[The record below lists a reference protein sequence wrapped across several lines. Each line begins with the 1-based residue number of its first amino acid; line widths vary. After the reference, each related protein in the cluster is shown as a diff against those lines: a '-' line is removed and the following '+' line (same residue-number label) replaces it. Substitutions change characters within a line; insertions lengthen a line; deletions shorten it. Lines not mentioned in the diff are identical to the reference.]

1 MKSWYIGAIFLL
13 FIFLVGCGSQ
23 MNDASSGSD
32 TGSTS
37 NEEELWDQSITGYI
51 ADKDESRILLI
62 GKITKQQ
69 LEQMSIQELLETASP
84 EAYWLKVDDLEPFE
98 IGQKLEVW
106 PIGGMM
112 ESYPAQGEAGKVIII
127 EERK

>member
-1 MKSWYIGAIFLL
+1 MKSWYIGAIFLFFL
-13 FIFLVGCGSQ
+13 SLVGCGSS
-23 MNDASSGSD
+23 MNDGSSGSD
-32 TGSTS
+32 TGT
-37 NEEELWDQSITGYI
+37 NEEELWEHSLTGYV
-51 ADKDESRILLI
+51 ADKDDSRILLI
-62 GKITKQQ
+62 GKITKEQ

-84 EAYWLKVDDLEPFE
+84 EAYWLKVQDIEAFK

-112 ESYPAQGEAGKVIII
+112 ESYPAQGEGGKVIIL